1 MEIQRGLH
9 CTIVSLDLQL
19 AAPFGC
25 CKTLYL
31 KVIIRSNME
40 YGVMPGLGLCLLQV
54 NLVRCHEGVF
64 KVKQNLALYPK
75 SFI

>member
-1 MEIQRGLH
+1 ME
-9 CTIVSLDLQL
+9 
-19 AAPFGC
+19 
-25 CKTLYL
+25 
-31 KVIIRSNME
+31 N
-40 YGVMPGLGLCLLQV
+40 GVMPGLGLCLLQV